1 MTSTSIDLDS
11 LAPLFHPRS
20 VAVIGASSDPAKIGG
35 LPVHYL
41 KLHGFDGPIYP
52 VNPKSPEIQDL
63 PAYAAVGDID
73 GPVDL
78 AILSVP
84 GHLVEQAVTD
94 CVAKGVRALVTFSAG
109 FAELGDA
116 GRAEQERIVAIARA
130 GGIRMLGPNC
140 LGLINFSSRMAATFH
155 PAFVES
161 IEPGG
166 HIGMVSQSGA
176 FGGLAFQMAQESGL
190 AFSTI
195 VTTGNEGDVEVADSL
210 AYLAQDPDTKVVLM
224 YMEGCRDGNKLLA
237 ALDLARQH
245 QKPVVAIKL
254 GRTDVGAQAAASH
267 TAALAGT
274 DAVYDALF
282 RQYGVYRAHSIEEFF
297 DIGAACAVGQLPKN
311 DRTGLVTVSGGV
323 GVLMADEAA
332 ARGLDVAPM
341 PDAAQAKVKEMVPF
355 AGVRNPVDVT
365 GQIINDP
372 GLLPRTLD
380 VIVEDG
386 DYAILGV
393 FQGGVGRN
401 PLQEPGITA
410 AWKKIRASHPDVLMA
425 VAGLY
430 SPAFIDTMREHGV
443 LTFREPTHAMR
454 AVAALAHFK
463 QTLDKPTPRLPAPPP
478 GPALPVGTLTE
489 VEAMRLL
496 GDAGLPVIE
505 QRLAATADEA
515 VAAADALGYPV
526 VMKIVSADIL
536 HKSDI
541 GGVALN
547 LSDADAVR
555 TAFDNIMTKAAVAMP
570 DAALEGCL
578 VAPMAGAGVETILG
592 VQSDPVFGP
601 VVMFGL
607 GGIFVEALGDVTF
620 RVAPFGP
627 DEAHRMIREIKAYP
641 VLEGLRGQPPA
652 DIDALADAL
661 SRLSLFAAAH
671 AGQLETLD
679 LNPFLVRP
687 RGEGAVALDAVLVTR
702 TETH

>member
-1 MTSTSIDLDS
+1 MTSTPIDLDS

-41 KLHGFDGPIYP
+41 KLHGFDGPVYP
-52 VNPKSPEIQDL
+52 VNPKSPEIQGL
-63 PAYAAVGDID
+63 PAYASVRDID

-84 GHLVEQAVTD
+84 GHLVEQAATD
-94 CVAKGVRALVTFSAG
+94 CIAKGVRALITFSAG
-109 FAELGDA
+109 FAELGDE
-116 GRAEQERIVAIARA
+116 GLRNQERIVAIARE
-130 GGIRMLGPNC
+130 GGARMLGPNC

-155 PAFVES
+155 PAFVEDV
-161 IEPGG
+161 EPGG
-166 HIGMVSQSGA
+166 HVGMVSQSGA
-176 FGGLAFQMAQESGL
+176 FGGLAFQIGRERGL
-190 AFSTI
+190 AFSMV

-210 AYLAQDPDTKVVLM
+210 AYLAQDPATKVVLM
-224 YMEGCRDGNKLLA
+224 YMEGCRDGEKLLA

-245 QKPVVAIKL
+245 NKPVVAIKL
-254 GRTDVGAQAAASH
+254 GRTDVGAEAAASH
-267 TAALAGT
+267 TAALAGA

-297 DIGAACAVGQLPKN
+297 DIAGACAIGQMPKN
-311 DRTGLVTVSGGV
+311 ARTGLVTVSGGV

-341 PDAAQAKVKEMVPF
+341 PDAAQAKIKEMVPF

-365 GQIINDP
+365 GQIINDA
-372 GLLPRTLD
+372 GLLPRAID
-380 VIVEDG
+380 VILEDG
-386 DYAILGV
+386 DYGILGV
-393 FQGGVGRN
+393 FQGGLGRN
-401 PLQEPGITA
+401 PLHEDTLTE
-410 AWKKIRASHPDVLMA
+410 AWKKIRAAHPDVLMA
-425 VAGLY
+425 IAGLC
-430 SPAFIDTMREHGV
+430 SPAFVATMQERGI
-443 LTFREPTHAMR
+443 LTFLEPTHAMR
-454 AVAALAHFK
+454 AAAALAHFK
-463 QTLDKPTPRLPAPPP
+463 EALERPLPRLAAPPP
-478 GPALPVGTLTE
+478 GPALPAGAQTE
-489 VEAMRLL
+489 VAALRLL
-496 GDAGLPVIE
+496 GQAGLPVIE
-505 QRLAATADEA
+505 QRLATSADEA

-555 TAFDNIMTKAAVAMP
+555 NAFDGIVTKAKAAMP
-570 DAALEGCL
+570 DAKLDGCL
-578 VAPMAGAGVETILG
+578 VAPMVGGGVETILG
-592 VQSDPVFGP
+592 VQRDPVFGP

-620 RVAPFGP
+620 RIAPFGP

-652 DIDALADAL
+652 DIDALAEAL

-687 RGEGAVALDAVLVTR
+687 RGDGAVALDAVLVTR
-702 TETH
+702 EAT